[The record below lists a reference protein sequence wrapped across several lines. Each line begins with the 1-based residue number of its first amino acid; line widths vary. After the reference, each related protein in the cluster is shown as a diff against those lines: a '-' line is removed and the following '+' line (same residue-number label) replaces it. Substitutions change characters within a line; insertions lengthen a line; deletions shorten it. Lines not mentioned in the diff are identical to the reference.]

1 VPEPSALDVL
11 RRELRSLVTRV
22 RGFSATRLAAAA
34 PPIGT
39 RADAA
44 FHLAAELAGLA
55 ARAETPAGARVVE
68 RPLPRLGDFTLA
80 DQLAVVGND
89 LVGAVEAGGPP
100 GLAAAALGEVVL
112 HRRDLDGS
120 LPGKDAVVV
129 LAVAYGCEVTPG
141 AVLLAAT
148 ERCRA
153 YVG

>member
-1 VPEPSALDVL
+1 ML
-11 RRELRSLVTRV
+11 RREVRSLVARV

-44 FHLAAELAGLA
+44 FHLAAELAVLA
-55 ARAETPAGARVVE
+55 ARAETPAGAPVAVNRA
-68 RPLPRLGDFTLA
+68 LPRLGDFVLA

-89 LVGAVEAGGPP
+89 LVTALDQRPAPA
-100 GLAAAALGEVVL
+100 LAAAALGEVVL
-112 HRRDLDGS
+112 HRRDLAGS
-120 LPGKDAVVV
+120 LPGRDAVAA
-129 LAVAYGCEVTPG
+129 LAEAYACEATPG